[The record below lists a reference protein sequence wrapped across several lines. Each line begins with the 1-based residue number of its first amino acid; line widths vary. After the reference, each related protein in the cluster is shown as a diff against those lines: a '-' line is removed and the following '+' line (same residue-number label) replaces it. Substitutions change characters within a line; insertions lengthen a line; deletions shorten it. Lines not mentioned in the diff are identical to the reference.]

1 MILRKG
7 MSNEPKSGDKKTDRQ
22 EKLAAAL
29 RENLK
34 RRKAAKRAVQGAN
47 RALKRK
53 RQWMRLSFPAG
64 AS

>member
-7 MSNEPKSGDKKTDRQ
+7 MNNEPKPSDKKTDRQ

-34 RRKAAKRAVQGAN
+34 RRKAAKQEGRKAAKRVAQGAE
-47 RALKRK
+47 KEK
-53 RQWMRLSFPAG
+53 DSG
-64 AS
+64 

>member
-7 MSNEPKSGDKKTDRQ
+7 MSNEPKPSDKKTDRQ

-34 RRKAAKRAVQGAN
+34 RRKAAKRATQNTEKESGN
-47 RALKRK
+47 
-53 RQWMRLSFPAG
+53 G
-64 AS
+64 

>member
-34 RRKAAKRAVQGAN
+34 RRKAAKRAAQGAE
-47 RALKRK
+47 KEK
-53 RQWMRLSFPAG
+53 DSG
-64 AS
+64 